1 MADEDPP
8 PAPPPGPPPKV
19 ILSAWFP
26 KDAIPAGPD
35 DADEPEPEETSPL
48 PPLDAL
54 LSDIPRR
61 LKASAPA
68 VNIKTLEASIAE
80 NEAKIEALGEPKVR
94 PPLAVAR
101 TPARGALGGLAR
113 RASSPLS
120 GLRALATNS
129 PRRSRASTPRNY
141 YSPSDP
147 PLPSSSRA
155 GGRREGQ
162 GRAGGP
168 QGRQRRCEGEAGR
181 GESRVRDAVRS
192 AVQQQRTLQRPPPV
206 GGRAHVVGGRRRA
219 RDHPH
224 GRPLVRFGGREGRA
238 SRARECRGRRRRP
251 RAARDRVRGGRG
263 V

>member
-26 KDAIPAGPD
+26 ADAIPAGPGD
-35 DADEPEPEETSPL
+35 DDDGQEPEETSPL

-68 VNIKTLEASIAE
+68 VNIQTLEASIAE

-94 PPLAVAR
+94 PPLVVAR

-141 YSPSDP
+141 APSAP
-147 PLPSSSRA
+147 P
-155 GGRREGQ
+155 
-162 GRAGGP
+162 
-168 QGRQRRCEGEAGR
+168 
-181 GESRVRDAVRS
+181 
-192 AVQQQRTLQRPPPV
+192 
-206 GGRAHVVGGRRRA
+206 RRA
-219 RDHPH
+219 RPRRAVHPPIPPP
-224 GRPLVRFGGREGRA
+224 PLILTRRRTTR
-238 SRARECRGRRRRP
+238 RARMSWRP
-251 RAARDRVRGGRG
+251 
-263 V
+263 